1 VGWVYLHKLSIASA
15 LINPLL
21 IEMNKCSHL
30 SESETERQR
39 ERERESGGRRKDLLA
54 PVSLTINLWE
64 DLRQDREREVEEAA
78 VRRQRR
84 KVSEVIAKAIKDNDN
99 PTQLEVVPRE
109 EMERRTRE
117 LILES
122 LNSAD
127 SVRGWRPRE
136 GVQLTEERRGER
148 VSHQIFVWGD

>member
-1 VGWVYLHKLSIASA
+1 
-15 LINPLL
+15 
-21 IEMNKCSHL
+21 MNKCSHL
-30 SESETERQR
+30 SESETETERQ
-39 ERERESGGRRKDLLA
+39 RERESGGRRKDLLA